1 MDEFEII
8 RRYFDR
14 PASDDSIVVGVGDDG
29 AIMRPMPGHDLISVV
44 DTMVSG
50 VHFTES
56 LSPSDVGYR
65 AVAVNVSDIAAM
77 GGNPRWMT
85 MALTLFEANSNWLED
100 FAGGVFDASREY
112 GVALVGGDIT
122 HGSELVISVQING
135 EVEPGKSLRRSGAK
149 AGDGIYVTGSVGD
162 AAAGLSLLQSGA
174 PADDCTAYL
183 LRRFA
188 RPEARVDAGLA
199 IALSANSAIDIS
211 DGLYTDLDKLLGA
224 SNLSATIEIADLP
237 LSVELQDLLAIDDA
251 RIFGLSGGDDYEL
264 CFTGP
269 PDRFDASDEI
279 EGTRIT
285 RIGSVG
291 EGAGIACTL
300 HGTPFDYT
308 DKGYRH
314 FK

>member
-8 RRYFDR
+8 RRFFDR
-14 PASDDSIVVGVGDDG
+14 PASDESIIVGVGDDG
-29 AIMRPMPGHDLISVV
+29 AILRPTPGHDLISVV

-56 LSPSDVGYR
+56 LLPSDVGYR
-65 AVAVNVSDIAAM
+65 TVAVNVSDVAAM
-77 GGNPRWMT
+77 GGSPRWMT
-85 MALTLFEANSNWLED
+85 MALTLFEANTTWLDD

-122 HGSELVISVQING
+122 HGSELVVSIQING

-149 AGDGIYVTGSVGD
+149 AGDGIYVTGTVGD
-162 AAAGLSLLQSGA
+162 AAAGLSILQSGA
-174 PADDCTAYL
+174 PADDRSGFL

-188 RPEARVDAGLA
+188 RPAARVDAGRA
-199 IALSANSAIDIS
+199 IALNANSAIDLS
-211 DGLYTDLDKLLGA
+211 DGLYTDLDKLLAA
-224 SNLSATIEIADLP
+224 SKLSATIEIGDLP
-237 LSVELQDLLAIDDA
+237 LSVELKSFIAIDDA
-251 RIFGLSGGDDYEL
+251 RRFALSGGDDYEL
-264 CFTGP
+264 CFTGS
-269 PDRFDASDEI
+269 PDQFDALDEI
-279 EGTRIT
+279 EGTRVT